1 MLIYPQLTT
10 GALTQYRTVKTR
22 QERTIQNTLADGSVI
37 TVADPAG
44 AAVEWKLQYASLSDT
59 ERQTLELFFAAAA
72 GTLNGFTFLDPSAN
86 LLAWSEDL
94 TNAAWNPD
102 PQMTLTAGI
111 QGPKGGTNAWQ
122 LTNGGSAGQS
132 LLQVL
137 NVPTTYTYTFSVYLS
152 ASQPTNATLL
162 LGGETESVTLSSTWY
177 RYQVTVSGN
186 TTATYLTVGVEVP
199 AGASV
204 SVFGPQAEA
213 QQTASVYQ
221 TSTNGG
227 VYDNAR
233 LRDDF
238 LTITTTGVNR
248 HSATV
253 NILYYANNL

>member
-1 MLIYPQLTT
+1 M
-10 GALTQYRTVKTR
+10 R

-37 TVADPAG
+37 RVADPAG
-44 AAVEWKLQYASLSDT
+44 AAVQWNLQYTALSDA
-59 ERQTLELFFAAAA
+59 ERQTLEQFFGAAE

-94 TNAAWNPD
+94 NNAAWCAAS
-102 PQMTLTAGI
+102 QLALTGGI
-111 QGPKGGTNAWQ
+111 QDPKGGSNAWQ
-122 LTNGGSAGQS
+122 LTNHGAGSQS
-132 LLQVL
+132 LTQVI
-137 NVPTTYTYTFSVYLS
+137 NAPTIYTYTFSVYLRATEGTS
-152 ASQPTNATLL
+152 ATLL
-162 LGGETESVTLSSTWY
+162 VDDATTTVTLSNAWG
-177 RYQVTVSGN
+177 RYQITGSGN
-186 TTATYLTVGVEVP
+186 PTAAYMTFGMDVP
-199 AGASV
+199 AGAAV

-227 VYDNAR
+227 VYENAR
-233 LRDDF
+233 LQNDI